1 MQYYVFHAFTF
12 RVDGTSFPQAYGKT
26 ERAHFTS
33 NICCTS
39 GGNASFTFPQ
49 KCPGRCEL
57 GPKPHNTHMGE
68 RIYDL
73 LTIP

>member
-39 GGNASFTFPQ
+39 GGNASFAFPQ
-49 KCPGRCEL
+49 SVQGDMNLAPSHTTRTWAREFTTC
-57 GPKPHNTHMGE
+57 
-68 RIYDL
+68 
-73 LTIP
+73 